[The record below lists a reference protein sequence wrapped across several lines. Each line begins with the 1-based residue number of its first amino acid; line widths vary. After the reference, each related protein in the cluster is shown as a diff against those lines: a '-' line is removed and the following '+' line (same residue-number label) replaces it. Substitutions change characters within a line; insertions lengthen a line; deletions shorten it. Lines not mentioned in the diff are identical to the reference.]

1 MDDIKNSILD
11 KAKERFDRFGFKKT
25 TMDEISR
32 DCRISKKTIYE
43 HFKDKENLFTCLF
56 ARESR
61 KARDIIFS
69 RIEKNLDPLEQ
80 LVQLIKIA
88 IDYFN
93 ENNFLTRLLKDDE
106 ALFSAFLSK
115 KNSIVEEDI
124 ISIIA
129 EIIVQGKKEGKIR
142 DVDEQVVAYAG
153 LKLFQ
158 AFSYMRT
165 MHFVREKEEQ
175 GYYTDVLVDFIVNAL
190 AKKK

>member
-1 MDDIKNSILD
+1 M
-11 KAKERFDRFGFKKT
+11 
-25 TMDEISR
+25 
-32 DCRISKKTIYE
+32 
-43 HFKDKENLFTCLF
+43 
-56 ARESR
+56 
-61 KARDIIFS
+61 
-69 RIEKNLDPLEQ
+69 
-80 LVQLIKIA
+80 
-88 IDYFN
+88 
-93 ENNFLTRLLKDDE
+93 
-106 ALFSAFLSK
+106 
-115 KNSIVEEDI
+115 EEDI

-129 EIIVQGKKEGKIR
+129 EIIVQGKKEGKVR